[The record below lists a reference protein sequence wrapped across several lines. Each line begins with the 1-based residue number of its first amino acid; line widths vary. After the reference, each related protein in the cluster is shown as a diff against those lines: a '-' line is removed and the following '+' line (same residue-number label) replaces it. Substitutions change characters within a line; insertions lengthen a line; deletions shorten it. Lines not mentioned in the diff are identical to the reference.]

1 MRYTPARTRMAQRI
15 KRSSEF
21 GRPYRGTPTGQGAW
35 MAHRVTG
42 VGILLFL
49 FAHIVD
55 TALVGWGPD
64 AYNRVVSVYH
74 HPIVQIMELGLVG
87 AVIYH
92 ALNGLRVMV
101 IDFWPK
107 ATQYHSQLFWGTM
120 TLFGA
125 SMLPITW
132 IMGRRIIEDLF
143 G

>member
-1 MRYTPARTRMAQRI
+1 MQRTPRRR
-15 KRSSEF
+15 SEF
-21 GRPYRGTPTGQGAW
+21 SGPYRGTPTGTGAW
-35 MAHRVTG
+35 LAHRVTG

-87 AVIYH
+87 AVIFH
-92 ALNGLRVMV
+92 ALNGLRVMI

-107 ATQYHSQLFWGTM
+107 ATQYHQQLFWSTM
-120 TLFGA
+120 AVFGA
-125 SMLPITW
+125 SMAPITW
-132 IMGRRIIEDLF
+132 IMGRRILEDLF
-143 G
+143 

>member
-1 MRYTPARTRMAQRI
+1 M
-15 KRSSEF
+15 KRRSEF
-21 GRPYRGTPTGQGAW
+21 ATLYRGREGQW
-35 MAHRVTG
+35 SWIAHRVTG

-64 AYNRVVSVYH
+64 AYNRVVAVYH

-92 ALNGLRVMV
+92 ALNGIRIMV
-101 IDFWPK
+101 IDFWPR
-107 ATQYHSQLFWGTM
+107 TSLQHVRLFWTTIVVFLAAM
-120 TLFGA
+120 A
-125 SMLPITW
+125 PISW
-132 IMGRRIIEDLF
+132 IMGRRIIEELF